1 LLYLHTIQTHP
12 KSNRPII
19 IYVGF
24 GYCYGC
30 LMKFSTI
37 GLGLW
42 CLMQP
47 LTIFQLYC
55 GRKFYWLWKLQYPKK
70 IINLLQVTD
79 KLYHTM
85 LYIEYTSPW
94 TGFELTTLVV
104 IGTDCIGNCKSN
116 YHTITSMTPPKR
128 SSYQDLIQYRLA
140 IDLIFKSHCLSCKNP
155 LCLFTDFEGCSRYHL
170 GVSWQNKII
179 QFNSSVI
186 TSNF

>member
-1 LLYLHTIQTHP
+1 MDETWIPGENHWPVASHWQTLSHNVV
-12 KSNRPII
+12 S
-19 IYVGF
+19 
-24 GYCYGC
+24 
-30 LMKFSTI
+30 ST
-37 GLGLW
+37 GLGIMVFNATFNNISVILW
-42 CLMQP
+42 WSVSLVEETAVPKENHQP
-47 LTIFQLYC
+47 SASHWQT
-55 GRKFYWLWKLQYPKK
+55 
-70 IINLLQVTD
+70 
-79 KLYHTM
+79 YHTM

-94 TGFELTTLVV
+94 MGFELTTLVV